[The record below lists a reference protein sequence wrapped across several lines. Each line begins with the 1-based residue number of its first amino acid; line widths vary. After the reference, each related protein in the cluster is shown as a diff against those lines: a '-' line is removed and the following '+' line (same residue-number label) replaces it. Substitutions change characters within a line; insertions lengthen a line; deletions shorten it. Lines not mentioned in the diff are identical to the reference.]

1 MSLKTWKKEFYPIDA
16 DETTKKEAAA
26 HSLRKWKG
34 LTKENLRKHGLY
46 RDMTTLREAG
56 REGASPYDADGELTF
71 FPIDADTCAL
81 CNHFMF
87 VDDGDESTTLC
98 AACPLAKVLG
108 GKPCDKGPSS
118 PYMTY
123 EHSGRPAKMINA
135 LEKTVALC
143 KTAAWRKKL

>member
-34 LTKENLRKHGLY
+34 LTRENLRKHGLY
-46 RDMTTLREAG
+46 RNGRAIREAG
-56 REGASPYDADGELTF
+56 DPWGYDLEGKPTIMYMDADS
-71 FPIDADTCAL
+71 CAL
-81 CNHFMF
+81 CHHFMWADAD
-87 VDDGDESTTLC
+87 VC
-98 AACPLAKVLG
+98 VACPLAKVLG
-108 GKPCDKGPSS
+108 GTPCDRGEQS
-118 PYMTY
+118 PFRAFERM
-123 EHSGRPAKMINA
+123 GRPAKMINA